1 MNYLYF
7 QIEEIEDILM
17 LPRNFLYDLTT
28 SYGGYLTVD
37 VPGESFEV
45 YIEGNNIE
53 LYHSSRN
60 TEVQMTESSG
70 WRIKSRNPHFP
81 QECLRN
87 LSRICFM
94 TVLQNVTKIRIDAR
108 NR

>member
-1 MNYLYF
+1 
-7 QIEEIEDILM
+7 M
-17 LPRNFLYDLTT
+17 LPRNFLDDLTT

-45 YIEGNNIE
+45 YIEGNNIG
-53 LYHSSRN
+53 LYHHSKI

-70 WRIKSRNPHFP
+70 WRIESRNPNFP

-87 LSRICFM
+87 FSRICYM
-94 TVLQNVTKIRIDAR
+94 TVLQNVTKIRIDAK